1 MLNWTKAYDRHIK
14 NADELALKAEKEKEM
29 ALLTESN
36 ASRKRSSEIKE
47 HIEESNAKIMKL
59 KDQLKKQ

>member
-59 KDQLKKQ
+59 KDQLKKL